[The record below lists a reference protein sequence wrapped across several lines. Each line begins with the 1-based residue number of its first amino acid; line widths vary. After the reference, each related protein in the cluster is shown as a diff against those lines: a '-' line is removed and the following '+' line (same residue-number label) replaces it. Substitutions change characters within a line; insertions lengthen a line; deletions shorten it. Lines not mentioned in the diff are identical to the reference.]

1 MGIPPS
7 LRRRRPRR
15 RKLSPV
21 RRRRQ
26 RRPRRRRRRP
36 IESPR
41 RQFPRTFIPG
51 RQRGFG
57 MQHHRLGLIA
67 MWRRL
72 LGRRLRPRLI
82 FRMGI
87 PASEYGESPAPLRLR
102 WRWRRR
108 WRCMGRP
115 RGTVGGPRPGALRR
129 TMHSRH
135 GRRPST
141 RCTTIG
147 TATAAPG
154 IRQLRVPSRGR
165 AAAAMG
171 TLRRLRAPSWG
182 RGAGRAAAAIGML
195 RRLRAPS
202 RGRGASRAAPAMG
215 TLRRLRAHS
224 RGRRAARAVAAASV
238 THSILAARA
247 TGPGAIRTTRR
258 RLFVAHRV
266 LVETRW
272 RRRRNRPG
280 SVFRCPRGGCRRSC

>member
-1 MGIPPS
+1 
-7 LRRRRPRR
+7 
-15 RKLSPV
+15 
-21 RRRRQ
+21 
-26 RRPRRRRRRP
+26 
-36 IESPR
+36 
-41 RQFPRTFIPG
+41 
-51 RQRGFG
+51 

-202 RGRGASRAAPAMG
+202 RGR
-215 TLRRLRAHS
+215 
-224 RGRRAARAVAAASV
+224 RAARAVTAASV
-238 THSILAARA
+238 AYSLLAAIAIPRGR
-247 TGPGAIRTTRR
+247 GPGAIRTPRR
-258 RLFVAHRV
+258 RLVVAHRL